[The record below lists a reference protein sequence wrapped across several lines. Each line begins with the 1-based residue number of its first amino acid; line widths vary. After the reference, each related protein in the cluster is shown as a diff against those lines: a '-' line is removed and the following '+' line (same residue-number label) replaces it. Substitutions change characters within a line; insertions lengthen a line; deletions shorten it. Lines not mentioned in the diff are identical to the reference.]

1 MTTAHPSSASNEGH
15 QTGMR
20 YKEVEY
26 TLVQTSSPSGWKW
39 SFKDAVGREKSGA
52 SADRRFAISTA
63 EHAIE
68 KLLLKNRKTSAN
80 E

>member
-1 MTTAHPSSASNEGH
+1 MKDTRPA
-15 QTGMR
+15 MR